1 MSERDY
7 VLGTHDA
14 EIERLGLQH
23 RVWRARALDAF
34 DRAGIGR
41 GQTVIDVGAGPGF
54 ATQDLAEI
62 VGPCGKVVAV
72 ERSARF
78 LDMLTSR
85 MRLLG
90 IGHVEAVEAD
100 ILDGPLATAT
110 ADALWCRWV
119 LCFVSDPR
127 AAVRNM
133 LASLRPGGVAVF
145 HEYADYGAWRLA
157 PRDPALERYVDAV
170 MASWRATGG
179 EPDIALDLPSWLI
192 AEGCEVEIRPILDVA
207 PPSSFAWQ
215 WLSSFVDGGSRR
227 LAELGYLEAE
237 EAAAARAAVD
247 TAADDSASRMVT
259 PLVLEIIARRS

>member
-54 ATQDLAEI
+54 VTQDLAEI
-62 VGPCGKVVAV
+62 VGPVGRVVAV

-78 LDMLTSR
+78 LDMLSLR
-85 MRLLG
+85 MRRGGLAN
-90 IGHVEAVEAD
+90 VEAIEAD
-100 ILDGPLATAT
+100 IVDGPLPETG

-119 LCFVSDPR
+119 MCFVADPR
-127 AAVRNM
+127 AALRNM
-133 LASLRPGGVAVF
+133 LSSLRPGGVAVF
-145 HEYADYGAWRLA
+145 HEYADYETWRLM
-157 PRDPALERYVDAV
+157 PRRAALEDYVEAV
-170 MASWRATGG
+170 MTSWRATGG

-192 AEGCEVEIRPILDVA
+192 EEGYAVEVRPFLDVVRPA
-207 PPSSFAWQ
+207 SFTWE
-215 WLSSFVDGGSRR
+215 WLSSFVDAGGRR
-227 LAELGYLEAE
+227 LAELGYLTPQAAEAACAAV
-237 EAAAARAAVD
+237 AAAA
-247 TAADDSASRMVT
+247 ADGASRMVT